1 MKKAI
6 LTISFGTSYSEAAQ
20 RCILPV
26 ERALGA
32 AFPGWP
38 VLRAYTS
45 RMIVRKL
52 RSLGQQI
59 ELENEAIAR
68 LRQAG
73 CERLCLASTH
83 IIPGEEYE
91 LARASA
97 GTLPLSEPLLYS
109 EDDLNWMAEL
119 LRLLAR
125 EEGRPLLMMGHG
137 TEHAADNIYVRLRE
151 KLPRGQVFLACVEG
165 AHTLDSVLPDL
176 LALPGRK
183 ISLMPLMLVAGDHAQ
198 NDLAGDAPDSWKSI
212 LQSLGFEVQ
221 VRLQGLGALEP
232 VQRRLV
238 EKVRK
243 ILPESEA

>member
-59 ELENEAIAR
+59 ELENEAITR

-73 CERLCLASTH
+73 CERLFLASTH
-83 IIPGEEYE
+83 TSFR
-91 LARASA
+91 ARS
-97 GTLPLSEPLLYS
+97 T
-109 EDDLNWMAEL
+109 NW
-119 LRLLAR
+119 
-125 EEGRPLLMMGHG
+125 P
-137 TEHAADNIYVRLRE
+137 
-151 KLPRGQVFLACVEG
+151 
-165 AHTLDSVLPDL
+165 AH
-176 LALPGRK
+176 
-183 ISLMPLMLVAGDHAQ
+183 
-198 NDLAGDAPDSWKSI
+198 
-212 LQSLGFEVQ
+212 
-221 VRLQGLGALEP
+221 
-232 VQRRLV
+232 
-238 EKVRK
+238 
-243 ILPESEA
+243 LPEPFRCPSRSCIQRTI